1 MTQSKSYVLLAASLL
16 ASVSFAAASGQKISV
31 AAPFVASSSSVSAQD
46 ASFLPDSPSTQAA
59 QTTAQQPATPPAQE
73 TEAQRKARERAE
85 SEAQVKREEHQRNFG
100 IIPNFNTVLGGRVP
114 PLTAGQKFDLV
125 CHSAKDPYT
134 ITLAFIVAGLGEAE
148 DSDSG
153 DNWWGP
159 YGYLKRVGASY
170 ADNVD
175 GALIGNAILPSLL
188 HQDPRYYRKGTGTIT
203 SRVIHSALSTV
214 ICLGDNGKKQFNLS
228 NVAGNF
234 LAGGVSNLYYP
245 AAERGVALTFEN
257 GAEVTAEG
265 AVGAQILEFAPD
277 ISAYLRRR
285 RDRHKLLQQQRRD
298 QAAGIAPAPKTP

>member
-1 MTQSKSYVLLAASLL
+1 MTQSKSCVLLAVALL
-16 ASVSFAAASGQKISV
+16 ASFSFAAASGQKISIP
-31 AAPFVASSSSVSAQD
+31 APSVTSSSSVTSQD
-46 ASFLPDSPSTQAA
+46 DSILPDSPSAQAA
-59 QTTAQQPATPPAQE
+59 QQAPARE
-73 TEAQRKARERAE
+73 TDEQRKARERAE

-114 PLTAGQKFDLV
+114 PLTPGQKFDLV
-125 CHSAKDPYT
+125 YHTAKDPYT

-188 HQDPRYYRKGTGTIT
+188 HQDPRYYRKGTGPIM

-214 ICLGDNGKKQFNLS
+214 ICLGDNGKRQFNVS

-234 LAGGVSNLYYP
+234 IAGGVSNLYYP
-245 AAERGVALTFEN
+245 AAERGVGLTFEN

-265 AVGAQILEFAPD
+265 VVGAQILEFAPD
-277 ISAYLRRR
+277 ISAYIHRRR
-285 RDRHKLLQQQRRD
+285 EHHRLMKQQQRD
-298 QAAGIAPAPKTP
+298 QQAGIAPKTP

>member
-1 MTQSKSYVLLAASLL
+1 VTQSKSCVLLAVALL
-16 ASVSFAAASGQKISV
+16 ASFSFAAASGQKISIP
-31 AAPFVASSSSVSAQD
+31 APSVTSSSSVTSQD
-46 ASFLPDSPSTQAA
+46 DSILPDSPSAQAA
-59 QTTAQQPATPPAQE
+59 QQAPARE
-73 TEAQRKARERAE
+73 TDEQRKARERAE

-114 PLTAGQKFDLV
+114 PLTPGQKFDLV
-125 CHSAKDPYT
+125 YHTAKDPYT

-188 HQDPRYYRKGTGTIT
+188 HQDPRYYRKGTGPIM

-214 ICLGDNGKKQFNLS
+214 ICLGDNGKRQFNVS

-234 LAGGVSNLYYP
+234 IAGGVSNLYYP
-245 AAERGVALTFEN
+245 AAERGVGLTFEN

-265 AVGAQILEFAPD
+265 VVGAQILEFAPD
-277 ISAYLRRR
+277 ISAYIHRRR
-285 RDRHKLLQQQRRD
+285 EHHRLMKQQQRD
-298 QAAGIAPAPKTP
+298 QQAGIAPKTP